1 MSVYQTEFE
10 YEGPLGQEAEEEF
23 AQRLLEVSGE
33 DELEEFLGSLVK
45 SVARGVG
52 SGIKSPIGRA
62 RGGVLKN
69 VRKPA
74 LPMVGGALGSM
85 VAPGLGTAVGSKL
98 G

>member
-52 SGIKSPIGRA
+52 SVIKSPIGQ
-62 RGGVLKN
+62 
-69 VRKPA
+69 
-74 LPMVGGALGSM
+74 ALGK
-85 VAPGLGTAVGSKL
+85 PGTFPSGPAGVTTMSSS
-98 G
+98 